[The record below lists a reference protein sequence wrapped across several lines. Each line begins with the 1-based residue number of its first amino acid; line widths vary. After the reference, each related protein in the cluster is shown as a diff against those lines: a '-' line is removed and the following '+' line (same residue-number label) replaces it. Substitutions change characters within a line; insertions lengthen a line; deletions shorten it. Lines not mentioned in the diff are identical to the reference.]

1 MPQNGL
7 AYIFY
12 LWFLVMTPKKNE
24 LIPTK
29 VKKKSFIKKSQI
41 DIFIILTEESA
52 CW

>member
-7 AYIFY
+7 AYIFH

-29 VKKKSFIKKSQI
+29 VKKNIHKKSQI
-41 DIFIILTEESA
+41 NISITLTEEGA
-52 CW
+52 YW